1 MFCIFLFVLS
11 FSIFLSIVIGTND
24 IVLVSGS
31 GIIGGDVTT
40 PTTITTV
47 VAVSVDRTP
56 QHRHQRRQQQQ
67 QSTNNGV
74 TKLYEIGENCATN
87 CTCLNDTSTI
97 ECINVFHII
106 NARTMFNS
114 NKIRV
119 FINSYNNSV
128 LESGRLNSGNRINLF
143 SITHSLIK
151 HVDPDCFAGEPD
163 IEYLDL
169 SFNKI
174 ETLHIDVFK
183 SMLGLKVL
191 NLSSNPLTTVE
202 GSLLFDGKPL
212 RNLQLLNIANTELFN
227 QKRLFNFGRL
237 PYTRKRFKLCVD
249 SGMRHRRS
257 TFFYTCNCKTR
268 HVDTEACGQMQYIGT
283 DNKECRAVTTMS
295 IANDESP
302 LLCNSDYFSMRE
314 FVHDNGARIDNSI
327 NYEMRTGTA
336 VEVVTIPFDL
346 STTLSSLNERLS
358 NIIAN
363 VVNTKIFLYVLVV
376 VVFSILIICTC
387 VVIYRYSILD
397 LLFWKFCCFCRRDRY
412 KRHSALT
419 RRKLTKDDLT
429 VLRRHPDG
437 TIVRRPIVRCERD
450 VSESPLNVG
459 VLPTSI
465 AIANENYYLT
475 PISLSTQF
483 TNGTNTRT
491 DIASCINDPANRHTD
506 TDAIIYDTGS
516 VLSRKCETT
525 AKSSS
530 VYGGSNDYAFDD
542 YWDSEFD
549 FDYDDDGDDKNNQ
562 KPIADASTFQNVPLP
577 PIPTNS
583 ATANEEC
590 IYTEI
595 VE

>member
-11 FSIFLSIVIGTND
+11 FSALLSIAVGTNY
-24 IVLVSGS
+24 VSGN
-31 GIIGGDVTT
+31 GDNKIITGDVI
-40 PTTITTV
+40 ITTTT
-47 VAVSVDRTP
+47 VAVTVNRTPP
-56 QHRHQRRQQQQ
+56 QHRHQRRQQ
-67 QSTNNGV
+67 STTD
-74 TKLYEIGENCATN
+74 TKLYEINENCATN

-151 HVDPDCFAGEPD
+151 HVDPECFAGEPN
-163 IEYLDL
+163 IEYLNL

-174 ETLHIDVFK
+174 EMLHVDVFK

-191 NLSSNPLTTVE
+191 DLSSNPLTTVE
-202 GSLLFDGKPL
+202 GSLLFDGKAL
-212 RNLQLLNIANTELFN
+212 RNLQLLNIANTELLN
-227 QKRLFNFGRL
+227 QKKLFNFGRL

-249 SGMRHRRS
+249 NGMRRRRS

-268 HVDTEACGQMQYIGT
+268 YVDTEACGQMQYIGT
-283 DNKECRAVTTMS
+283 DDNECRAVTTMS
-295 IANDESP
+295 IAKDESP
-302 LLCNSDYFSMRE
+302 LLCNGDYFSMRE
-314 FVHDNGARIDNSI
+314 SVHDNGAQGDNSI
-327 NYEMRTGTA
+327 NYDMRTGDT
-336 VEVVTIPFDL
+336 VEVATIPFNV
-346 STTLSSLNERLS
+346 SMMLSSLNKRLS
-358 NIIAN
+358 DIIAN
-363 VVNTKIFLYVLVV
+363 VVNTKIFFYVLVV
-376 VVFSILIICTC
+376 VAFSILIICTG
-387 VVIYRYSILD
+387 VTLYRYVSVVN
-397 LLFWKFCCFCRRDRY
+397 LLFWKCCYSCRRDRY
-412 KRHSALT
+412 QRHSALT
-419 RRKLTKDDLT
+419 KRKLTKDDLT

-437 TIVRRPIVRCERD
+437 TIVRRPIVRCIQE
-450 VSESPLNVG
+450 VSESPLRVG

-475 PISLSTQF
+475 PISLSAQF
-483 TNGTNTRT
+483 TNDNPDKCNT

-516 VLSRKCETT
+516 VLSRKCTTT

-542 YWDSEFD
+542 YWDSEFE
-549 FDYDDDGDDKNNQ
+549 FDGDDDDNQ
-562 KPIADASTFQNVPLP
+562 KLAANASTFQNVPLP

-583 ATANEEC
+583 AEC